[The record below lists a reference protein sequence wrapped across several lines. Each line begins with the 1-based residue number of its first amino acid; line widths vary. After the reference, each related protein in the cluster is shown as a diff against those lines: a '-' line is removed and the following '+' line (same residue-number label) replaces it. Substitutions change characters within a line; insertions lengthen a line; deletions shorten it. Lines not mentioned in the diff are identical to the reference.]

1 MSSSTPAHEGA
12 NNGVAGMRTAT
23 VEDLKTL
30 KTPEEGGNKKD
41 FEDFIEKI
49 YHHVMIQWPYGGD
62 TAHVIRN
69 IEDPNIKIPEEL
81 SDEDKKSGLKERI
94 WNAKVDQYAGRILQ
108 LEENKNVLYALITDS
123 IAKVMKE
130 KLRAK
135 KGYSNASESNDLIW
149 LLEAMQDIMIRFE
162 EIKPKILCMDDQME
176 RIVRMKQGEN
186 TTNEDFLKQ
195 ALKEIKV

>member
-1 MSSSTPAHEGA
+1 M
-12 NNGVAGMRTAT
+12 
-23 VEDLKTL
+23 
-30 KTPEEGGNKKD
+30 
-41 FEDFIEKI
+41 
-49 YHHVMIQWPYGGD
+49 
-62 TAHVIRN
+62 
-69 IEDPNIKIPEEL
+69 
-81 SDEDKKSGLKERI
+81 
-94 WNAKVDQYAGRILQ
+94 DQYAGRILQ

-176 RIVRMKQGEN
+176 RIARIKQGEN

-195 ALKEIKV
+195 ALKQIKVYEKHGGRFLWGSCRGA